1 MKLFRKEI
9 VIWKTIILQF
19 TFWYHTGY
27 YEKNIKC
34 IHIYRQTQIKHTS
47 KHTHTHTHTH
57 ISFIFVALK
66 YIIRQ
71 LKFRHYN
78 IHNDMLHLTAQIVLP
93 PDFILV
99 YLWYR
104 LCIWLQ
110 HAVAPPP
117 VSFRNTGFSWTYG
130 ILHSCITLALLRFAV
145 INWKK
150 YDFLAWNRDFSHEI
164 PKIFSRLPPQLETI
178 WFFGVKSWFFT
189 RNTPNIFAP
198 PSARRNFFKC
208 APPNLKSCIRPCGV

>member
-1 MKLFRKEI
+1 
-9 VIWKTIILQF
+9 
-19 TFWYHTGY
+19 
-27 YEKNIKC
+27 
-34 IHIYRQTQIKHTS
+34 
-47 KHTHTHTHTH
+47 
-57 ISFIFVALK
+57 
-66 YIIRQ
+66 
-71 LKFRHYN
+71 
-78 IHNDMLHLTAQIVLP
+78 MLHLTAQIVLP

-208 APPNLKSCIRPCGV
+208 APLTWNPGSAPVICGNLNTIHLPGHSEINNVIITTNVIPPQV

>member
-1 MKLFRKEI
+1 
-9 VIWKTIILQF
+9 
-19 TFWYHTGY
+19 
-27 YEKNIKC
+27 
-34 IHIYRQTQIKHTS
+34 
-47 KHTHTHTHTH
+47 
-57 ISFIFVALK
+57 
-66 YIIRQ
+66 
-71 LKFRHYN
+71 
-78 IHNDMLHLTAQIVLP
+78 MLHLTAQIVLP

-150 YDFLAWNRDFSHEI
+150 
-164 PKIFSRLPPQLETI
+164 I

-189 RNTPNIFAP
+189 RNTQKIFAP
-198 PSARRNFFKC
+198 PSAIGNNMIFWRKIVIFHTKYPKTFRASLRSAQFFLS
-208 APPNLKSCIRPCGV
+208 APP